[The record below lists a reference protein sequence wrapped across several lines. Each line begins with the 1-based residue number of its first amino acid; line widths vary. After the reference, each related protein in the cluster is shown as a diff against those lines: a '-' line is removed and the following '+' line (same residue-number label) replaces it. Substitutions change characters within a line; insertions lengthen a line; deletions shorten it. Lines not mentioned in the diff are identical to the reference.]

1 MAPAGPVRTAMIP
14 MKGHS
19 IMPRNQP
26 TGSGRTPPKRR
37 LQAVAL
43 ALCMALPVPAASLA
57 EPASL
62 QATSRSIDDLRR
74 IVSVAGEPRSVLW
87 AMEPVAPENPDSF
100 PPGPTDH
107 LLRAALTYGS
117 AGEVAA
123 LMGDGPTEAADYPT
137 PAWFP
142 KAAGAGRTSEVIRH
156 HRVQGF
162 MDATVMTVPDAPGV
176 VIVER
181 PSS

>member
-1 MAPAGPVRTAMIP
+1 MIP

-26 TGSGRTPPKRR
+26 TRSGRTPPKRR

-62 QATSRSIDDLRR
+62 QATSQSIDDLRR

-87 AMEPVAPENPDSF
+87 AMEPVGPENPDSF
-100 PPGPTDH
+100 PPGPTDY
-107 LLRAALTYGS
+107 LLRAVLTYGS
-117 AGEVAA
+117 AGDAAA
-123 LMGDGPTEAADYPT
+123 LMGDGPTEAADYPA

-142 KAAGAGRTSEVIRH
+142 KAAGPGRTIQVIRH

-162 MDATVMTVPDAPGV
+162 MDAAVMTVPDAPGV